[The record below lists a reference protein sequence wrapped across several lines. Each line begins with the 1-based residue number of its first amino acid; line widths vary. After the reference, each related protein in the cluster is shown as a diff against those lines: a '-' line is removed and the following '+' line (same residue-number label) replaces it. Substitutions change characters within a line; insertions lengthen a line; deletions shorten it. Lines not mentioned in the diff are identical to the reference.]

1 MASTHPTVGRMLRWS
16 RVLLERSGLRPLR
29 VRLRHR
35 GLRPADV
42 ALASYPRSGNTWI
55 RFLLY
60 QLTTGQAG
68 EWPAVNAAIPYVGE
82 HHQARPLLADGGRL
96 FKTHENDPRY
106 YQRAIYLVRDPR
118 DVVLSEHRHTRMFGN
133 FDGELDAFVE
143 TFVKGQ
149 VHGLGTWAAHARGW
163 LEASRN
169 EGHVLVVRYEDLRA
183 EPHPQVTR
191 VARFLD
197 LPTDEETIARAIAD
211 NTIERMRRKEAGAG
225 FQKTDQALSHVS
237 KGQVEGWRQKLT
249 PEAAAAIE
257 VACAPVLDALGYSRS
272 A

>member
-1 MASTHPTVGRMLRWS
+1 MRWS
-16 RVLLERSGLRPLR
+16 RVLLERSGLRPFR

-82 HHQARPLLADGGRL
+82 HGQARPLLADGGRL

-133 FDGELDAFVE
+133 YDGELDAFVE

-149 VHGLGTWAAHARGW
+149 VHGLGTWADHAEGW
-163 LEASRN
+163 VAASRA
-169 EGHVLVVRYEDLRA
+169 GSHVLVVRYEDLRA
-183 EPHPQVTR
+183 DPHQQVTR
-191 VARFLD
+191 VASFLD
-197 LPTDEETIARAIAD
+197 LPADEATITRAIAD
-211 NTIERMRRKEAGAG
+211 NTIERMRHKEAGAG
-225 FQKTDQALSHVS
+225 FQKTDKALSHVS
-237 KGQVEGWRQKLT
+237 KGQVEGWRERLSL
-249 PEAAAAIE
+249 EAVATIE
-257 VACAPVLDALGYSRS
+257 TGCGPVLDALGYARS
-272 A
+272 T